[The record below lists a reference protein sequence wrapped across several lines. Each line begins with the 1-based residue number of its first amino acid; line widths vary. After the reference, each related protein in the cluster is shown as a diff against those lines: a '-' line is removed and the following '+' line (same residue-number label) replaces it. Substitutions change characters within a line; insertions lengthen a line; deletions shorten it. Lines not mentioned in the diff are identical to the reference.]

1 MTKEEFKIQVVPVGE
16 KLYRLAYRLLKDPD
30 DAKDA
35 LQEVYIKL
43 WKLKDR
49 LKEYNSIEAFAM
61 TITKNHCLDKIKL
74 KKTVTLESKHT
85 YYKSSDDIDPQI
97 QLELKDDIKN
107 ISKLLS
113 LLPEQQRI
121 ILELRDMEGYSYG
134 EIEEVMNL
142 PVNTIRVN
150 LSRARKK
157 IREFLIKMNS
167 YGYGQDTATA

>member
-85 YYKSSDDIDPQI
+85 YYKSNDDIDPQI

-121 ILELRDMEGYSYG
+121 ILELRDMEGYSYE

>member
-85 YYKSSDDIDPQI
+85 YYKSNDDIDPQI
-97 QLELKDDIKN
+97 QLELKDNINN

-121 ILELRDMEGYSYG
+121 ILELRDMEGYSYE